1 MYLKSLA
8 LEIQMTDF
16 EAWWHLEGS
25 TPPLPGEDGE
35 EHCKRMCQIA
45 WSNGAYKAREAS
57 ESLLDEAKLL
67 ADDRPV
73 EIGHLP
79 QWTLDAE
86 HMLRRLVKALN
97 SASQPAQQDS
107 TCNKTL
113 LAQGKAYPRTCAKC
127 GKGPCIADRV
137 QPAQQEPAWRTDG
150 GIPRFKPAQRTWV
163 GLTDEEIAQ
172 GNKESW
178 VTEQAWQS
186 AVWWAEAKLK
196 ERNQ

>member
-1 MYLKSLA
+1 MIEVTKV
-8 LEIQMTDF
+8 
-16 EAWWHLEGS
+16 WW
-25 TPPLPGEDGE
+25 DGE
-35 EHCKRMCQIA
+35 KIMAEPVDPA
-45 WSNGAYKAREAS
+45 SVYKTPLD
-57 ESLLDEAKLL
+57 SLLDEAKLL

-86 HMLRRLVKALN
+86 HMLRRLVKAFN

-163 GLTDEEIAQ
+163 GLTENEREQHRNDWHSNIHD
-172 GNKESW
+172 KEF
-178 VTEQAWQS
+178 QAI
-186 AVWWAEAKLK
+186 EAKLK

>member
-1 MYLKSLA
+1 MIEVTKV
-8 LEIQMTDF
+8 
-16 EAWWHLEGS
+16 WW
-25 TPPLPGEDGE
+25 DGE
-35 EHCKRMCQIA
+35 KIMAEPVDPA
-45 WSNGAYKAREAS
+45 SVYKETS
-57 ESLLDEAKLL
+57 DSLLDEAKLL

-79 QWTLDAE
+79 QWALDAE
-86 HMLRRLVKALN
+86 HMLRRLVKAFN
-97 SASQPAQQDS
+97 SASQ
-107 TCNKTL
+107 
-113 LAQGKAYPRTCAKC
+113 
-127 GKGPCIADRV
+127 
-137 QPAQQEPAWRTDG
+137 
-150 GIPRFKPAQRTWV
+150 PAQRTWV